1 MQVKNHILK
10 VSQELFFSFGIQNIS
25 MDDIANKCG
34 VSKKTIYKHYKNKSD
49 LLNQTIKLQVEELI
63 AIIKK
68 TSASSRNALEELH
81 SFFKYVNGISFL
93 ISPVYGRELK
103 KYYPNKYMEIFSY
116 KDDIIIPFIYRNI
129 QKGISEGLYKKE
141 INNQE
146 ICSSFNNI
154 SKIIFTSDLSFDA
167 QTNKNA
173 VCFLNSLFMHR
184 IVSIQGLEVLNQ
196 LQTV

>member
-1 MQVKNHILK
+1 MQVKNQILK
-10 VSQELFFSFGIQNIS
+10 VAQELFFSFGIQNIS

-68 TSASSRNALEELH
+68 TSASSHNALEELY
-81 SFFKYVNGISFL
+81 SFFQYVKGLSFL

-103 KYYPNKYMEIFSY
+103 KYYPNKYIEIFDY

-129 QKGISEGLYKKE
+129 QKGIAEGLYKNE
-141 INNQE
+141 INPKE

-184 IVSIQGLEVLNQ
+184 IVSLQGLEVLNQ